1 RLSGPRDRA
10 EPRVVR
16 IVAPFNSQTTH
27 CPVMVLPESM
37 SPRASLLKSWVAAKA
52 PPKKPAAMKLAAQH
66 ASMPSSR
73 RNPVELICVS
83 SVYLVG
89 TDGPNAP
96 RTTAPGVTLVKDV
109 RCAQALAC
117 MLRNFWN
124 AGETD

>member
-1 RLSGPRDRA
+1 G
-10 EPRVVR
+10 EPLVGSTVV
-16 IVAPFNSQTTH
+16 PFNSQITT
-27 CPVMVLPESM
+27 CPVMVLRQRM
-37 SPRASLLKSWVAAKA
+37 SLRASLLKSWVAAKA
-52 PPKKPAAMKLAAQH
+52 APKKPAAMKLAAQH